1 MSGCGASHC
10 VGIIVST
17 STAPTRVCSM
27 AWPSSPRSGLTD
39 RFSRRPKFVEFCAAQ
54 GWDGGELVVAPEDI
68 EPDVV
73 HDEAPPAGLFARLN
87 PFG

>member
-1 MSGCGASHC
+1 MAHR
-10 VGIIVST
+10 VAIIAAT
-17 STAPTRVCSM
+17 STPSTRVCSM
-27 AWPSSPRSGLTD
+27 AWPSLPKSGLTG
-39 RFSRRPKFVEFCAAQ
+39 RFPHRPKFVEFCAAQ